1 MAIFFFFLS
10 VGESSVP
17 WEEPE
22 KPLLCF
28 PVQLTGVDFLRSVQ
42 MLEQPASGDEPVAVR
57 GTL

>member
-1 MAIFFFFLS
+1 M
-10 VGESSVP
+10 P